1 MKNIRLILI
10 KKLTFIIL
18 VLFTLLFLKSN
29 LQAKQIEENG
39 LGMEDYSKEG
49 FFTDKTTIVEKALKK
64 ACKNAFDNFVKN
76 LDEDFRINYNR
87 IKASIEKEIEALV
100 DCQNIVDEL
109 DDKDKKRYIV
119 KVKAKIDAVGIKV
132 LLREGSAVGKAEAS
146 GGERSII
153 VFHFFSRT
161 IDSKTKK
168 DDRVTKIATDTKTKD
183 VNQSEAIKEGDI
195 AISSETTKTNKSVT
209 GGNVIRTAAKTSYI
223 VTDKHSRT
231 AESNLNAALNKAG
244 YRMQRANATK
254 GLEALSRKVMAD
266 YSTKDQLSDEITN
279 QILDVLKT
287 GKSKYYLSGIFD
299 IGEVM
304 IDSASGNYA
313 VNVQI
318 TGVRVEDVTEG
329 DSLDIET
336 FSTKGLGSD
345 EETAVANAITA
356 SAKKAGENLV
366 ALLNSKRKQ

>member
-1 MKNIRLILI
+1 MNINSIKKTTFILLILSFFFLL
-10 KKLTFIIL
+10 KLDL
-18 VLFTLLFLKSN
+18 HA
-29 LQAKQIEENG
+29 QQREEVG
-39 LGMEDYSKEG
+39 LGVEDYSKEG
-49 FFTDKTTIVEKALKK
+49 FFTDKTLIVEKAVKK

-76 LDEDFRINYNR
+76 LDEDSRINYNR
-87 IKASIEKEIEALV
+87 LKASIEKELEALV

-109 DDKDKKRYIV
+109 DDKEKKRYTV

-132 LLREGSAVGKAEAS
+132 LLREGSAVGQAEAS

-153 VFHFFSRT
+153 VYHFFSRT

-168 DDRVTKIATDTKTKD
+168 DDRVTKITTDTKTKD
-183 VNQSEAIKEGDI
+183 INQSEAIREGDI

-209 GGNVIRTAAKTSYI
+209 GGNVVRTSTKTTYV

-244 YRMQRANATK
+244 YRLQRANATK

-287 GKSKYYLSGIFD
+287 GKSKYYLTGIFD
-299 IGEVM
+299 IGEVVV
-304 IDSASGNYA
+304 DPASGNYT

-336 FSTKGLGSD
+336 FSSKGLGSD

-366 ALLNSKRKQ
+366 ALLNSKRKK